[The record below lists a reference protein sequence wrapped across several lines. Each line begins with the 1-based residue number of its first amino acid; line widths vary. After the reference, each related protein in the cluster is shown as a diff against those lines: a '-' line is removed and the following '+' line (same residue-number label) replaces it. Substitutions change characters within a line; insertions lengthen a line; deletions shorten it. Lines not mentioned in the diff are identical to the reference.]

1 MKILVTGAAGFIGMH
16 TCIALLEKGKKV
28 VGIDN
33 LNKYYDVKLKNDRL
47 KILKKYK
54 NFLFL
59 KIDLKSKKNLDN
71 IFKKFKFKFV
81 INLAAQAGVRYSL
94 INPYS
99 YIDSN
104 ITGFLNILEN
114 CKKYKIKHLL
124 YASSSS
130 VYGANKKIPFSE
142 EHGVNHPISFYAAT
156 KRSNELMA
164 HSYSHLYNLPTTG
177 LRFFTVYGPWGRPDM
192 AIFIF
197 KKVISKKKRIFVN
210 NYGLMKR
217 DFTYIDDIVS
227 GIIKIYDK
235 IPKKNLNFNYKKM
248 MPNKSSAPF
257 KIFNIGNNRI
267 VQLSYLIKVIE
278 KNLNLKSKQKL
289 RKMQMGDVKSTYAN
303 IRSLSKEVSFRPK
316 TKIEEGVKKFINWY
330 NSYHLN

>member
-16 TCIALLEKGKKV
+16 TCIALLEKGKEV

-59 KIDLKSKKNLDN
+59 KIDLKSKKNLEN

-142 EHGVNHPISFYAAT
+142 EQGVNHPISFYAAT

-197 KKVISKKKRIFVN
+197 TKLISKKKRIFVN

-227 GIIKIYDK
+227 GIIKVYDK

-248 MPNKSSAPF
+248 IPNKSSAPF
-257 KIFNIGNNRI
+257 KIFNIGNNRT

-289 RKMQMGDVKSTYAN
+289 RKMQMGDIKSTYAN

-316 TKIEEGVKKFINWY
+316 TKIEKGVKKFINWY
-330 NSYHLN
+330 KNYH

>member
-16 TCIALLEKGKKV
+16 TCIALLEKNKKV

-59 KIDLKSKKNLDN
+59 KIDLKSKKNLEN

-114 CKKYKIKHLL
+114 CKKYEIKHLL

-130 VYGANKKIPFSE
+130 VYGANKKVPFSE

-197 KKVISKKKRIFVN
+197 TKLISKRKRILVN

-217 DFTYIDDIVS
+217 DFTCIDDIVS
-227 GIIKIYDK
+227 GIIKVYDK
-235 IPKKNLNFNYKKM
+235 IPKKNFNFNYKKM
-248 MPNKSSAPF
+248 IPNKSSAPF
-257 KIFNIGNNRI
+257 KIFNIGNNRT

-289 RKMQMGDVKSTYAN
+289 RKMQLGDVKSTYAN

-316 TKIEEGVKKFINWY
+316 TKIEKGVKKFINWY
-330 NSYHLN
+330 KNYH

>member
-16 TCIALLEKGKKV
+16 TCIALLEKNKKV

-59 KIDLKSKKNLDN
+59 KIDLKSKKNLEN

-114 CKKYKIKHLL
+114 CKKYEIKHLL

-130 VYGANKKIPFSE
+130 VYGANKKVPFSE

-164 HSYSHLYNLPTTG
+164 HAYSHLYNLPTTG

-197 KKVISKKKRIFVN
+197 TKLISKRKRILVN

-227 GIIKIYDK
+227 GIIKVYDK

-248 MPNKSSAPF
+248 IPNKSSAPF
-257 KIFNIGNNRI
+257 KIFNIGNNRT

-289 RKMQMGDVKSTYAN
+289 RKMQMGDVKSTHAN
-303 IRSLSKEVSFRPK
+303 IKSLSKEVSFRPK
-316 TKIEEGVKKFINWY
+316 TKIEKGVKKFINWY
-330 NSYHLN
+330 KNYH

>member
-16 TCIALLEKGKKV
+16 TCIALLEKGKEV

-59 KIDLKSKKNLDN
+59 KIDLKSKKNLEN

-94 INPYS
+94 INPHS

-130 VYGANKKIPFSE
+130 VYGANKKVPFSE
-142 EHGVNHPISFYAAT
+142 EHGVNHPISVYAAT

-164 HSYSHLYNLPTTG
+164 HAYSHLYNLPTTG

-197 KKVISKKKRIFVN
+197 TKLISKRKRILVN

-227 GIIKIYDK
+227 GIIKVFDK

-248 MPNKSSAPF
+248 IPNTSSAPF
-257 KIFNIGNNRI
+257 KIFNIGNNRT
-267 VQLSYLIKVIE
+267 VQLSHLIKVIE
-278 KNLNLKSKQKL
+278 KKLNLKSKKKL
-289 RKMQMGDVKSTYAN
+289 RKMQMGDVKSTFAN
-303 IRSLSKEVSFRPK
+303 ISSLSKEVSFRPK
-316 TKIEEGVKKFINWY
+316 TKIEEGVKKFIDWY
-330 NSYHLN
+330 NSYNSN